1 MARVFQ
7 MLALV
12 CFLFQAQSVFAADVV
27 IGGKLFQVVQ
37 KDVKTCPPS
46 PGSLALTIP
55 LSLNTSLGVAACKLT
70 QCELKN
76 LPAESCDDIC
86 SESGKWV
93 LTYAFDAVFSAV
105 REYPPFD
112 AGKECEAMRDTC
124 VQKCE
129 DSGMYSSKK
138 CFVKCHVYNAE
149 LFK

>member
-1 MARVFQ
+1 MIRGFQ
-7 MLALV
+7 RLALM
-12 CFLFQAQSVFAADVV
+12 CCLFQSQSVFAADVV
-27 IGGKLFQVVQ
+27 FGGKLYQVIQ
-37 KDVKTCPPS
+37 KEMKTCPPS
-46 PGSLALTIP
+46 PGSIAVTIP
-55 LSLNTSLGVAACKLT
+55 LSLNTSFGVTACKLT

-76 LPAESCDDIC
+76 LPPESCNDIC

-93 LTYAFDAVFSAV
+93 LTYAFDAVFSTM

-129 DSGMYSSKK
+129 DSGLYIAKK